1 MTANSDY
8 VYLYLLMYTFT
19 YVHVYFCT
27 YVYVLFLRYI
37 RYYVLVPYEVGTTN
51 TKTLIKQTNWW
62 EYFSEVVFL
71 ECAFEYYYKD
81 LAS

>member
-1 MTANSDY
+1 MRNSKSVTANSDY

-37 RYYVLVPYEVGTTN
+37 RYYVLVPMKSVPQIQKPLLN
-51 TKTLIKQTNWW
+51 KQID
-62 EYFSEVVFL
+62 ESISQKLFF
-71 ECAFEYYYKD
+71 
-81 LAS
+81 